1 MKKILEIK
9 DLVVSYGIIE
19 AVKGISLSVEEGTIV
34 ALLGANGAGKS
45 TTLRTISGVVK
56 AKSGSIIYDGEDI
69 TNIDIYKIAKSGII
83 ASPEGRLILRGLTV
97 EENLR
102 VGAYSLKTKRI
113 EKIGDDGSVRV
124 LKISAKRQMEEN
136 LRRVYS
142 YFPVLKERRNQQAST
157 LSGGEQQML
166 AIGRALMASP
176 KILLLDE
183 PSLGLAPIIVRDIFN
198 IISEI
203 KKEGITILIVEQNAY
218 QTLKIADYVYV
229 LELGQI
235 KMHAPGSEL
244 MNDESLISAYLGEKV
259 KK

>member
-69 TNIDIYKIAKSGII
+69 TNKDIYKIAKSGII

-183 PSLGLAPIIVRDIFN
+183 PSLGLAPILVREIFR
-198 IISEI
+198 
-203 KKEGITILIVEQNAY
+203 TIQEVNRRGVPVLLVEQNAR
-218 QTLKIADYVYV
+218 QALRIADMAYVIETGNIRV
-229 LELGQI
+229 SGTAAELQD
-235 KMHAPGSEL
+235 
-244 MNDESLISAYLGEKV
+244 NDEVRSAYLGQAR
-259 KK
+259 